1 MNTTDWILDIVL
13 ILVVF
18 RQLRWSR
25 IDAVFLLVPIGI
37 VGFVAYKY
45 LDPIPTGGNDLLVI
59 GACAAL
65 GTVLGV
71 AGGLTTHVRLG
82 RGRGATT
89 GEGAGAGEGEAGRMY
104 VRAGFAAATLWVLGM
119 GARLAFSVWA
129 QDDGGPTLVRFS
141 ERHDIT
147 SVQAWVSGLILM
159 VLCEVGTRIGTILIR
174 AARVRRDAARNEAV
188 TGTIS
193 ERAVGAGAGAGA

>member
-1 MNTTDWILDIVL
+1 MTTTDWILDIAL

-25 IDAVFLLVPIGI
+25 IDAIFLLVPIGI
-37 VGFVAYKY
+37 VGFVASKY

-59 GACAAL
+59 GGFAAVGVL
-65 GTVLGV
+65 LGV
-71 AGGLTTHVRLG
+71 LGGLTTRVRVGSAAEGG
-82 RGRGATT
+82 RTF
-89 GEGAGAGEGEAGRMY
+89 
-104 VRAGFAAATLWVLGM
+104 VRAGFAAAALWVVGM

-129 QDDGGPTLVRFS
+129 QHSGGPTLVRFS

-174 AARVRRDAARNEAV
+174 AARAKSAATNSAARAAVDAALLGDSA
-188 TGTIS
+188 TPAG
-193 ERAVGAGAGAGA
+193 ERTSIRA

>member
-1 MNTTDWILDIVL
+1 MTTTDWILDITL

-25 IDAVFLLVPIGI
+25 IDAVFLVVPIGI
-37 VGFVAYKY
+37 VSFVAYKY

-59 GACAAL
+59 AAFAAL

-71 AGGLTTHVRLG
+71 SGGLTTRVRVG
-82 RGRGATT
+82 
-89 GEGAGAGEGEAGRMY
+89 GEGDKSEDGRIY
-104 VRAGFAAATLWVLGM
+104 VRAGFAAASLWVVGM

-129 QDDGGPTLVRFS
+129 EHDGGPTLVRFS
-141 ERHDIT
+141 EQHNIT

-159 VLCEVGTRIGTILIR
+159 VLCEVGMRIGTILIR
-174 AARVRRDAARNEAV
+174 AKQAGGNARRAASVSTVADEQ
-188 TGTIS
+188 
-193 ERAVGAGAGAGA
+193 AGARGQMNAEA

>member
-1 MNTTDWILDIVL
+1 MTTTDWILDITL

-25 IDAVFLLVPIGI
+25 IDAVFLVVPIGI
-37 VGFVAYKY
+37 VSFVAYKY

-59 GACAAL
+59 AAFAAL

-71 AGGLTTHVRLG
+71 SGGLTTRVRVG
-82 RGRGATT
+82 
-89 GEGAGAGEGEAGRMY
+89 GEGDKSEDGRIY
-104 VRAGFAAATLWVLGM
+104 VRAGFAAASLWVVGM

-129 QDDGGPTLVRFS
+129 EHDGGPTLVRFS
-141 ERHDIT
+141 EQHNIT

-159 VLCEVGTRIGTILIR
+159 VLCEVGMRIGTILIR
-174 AARVRRDAARNEAV
+174 AKQAGGNARRAAAV
-188 TGTIS
+188 STVAD
-193 ERAVGAGAGAGA
+193 EQAGARGQMNAEA